1 MTQHLCV
8 LPWIHLNLE
17 PSGIVQPCC
26 MMTDQNYIAGD
37 LNKQTIEEIW
47 NGEPLKK
54 LRREMING
62 ENPKACTKC
71 HNAEVATGLSNRIH
85 NNKNFNSKLAE
96 IPIITEEDGT
106 CNKIDLRYW
115 DFRFSNICNYKCRSC
130 GPRFSSTWVP
140 DALKLGYIK
149 EDSEYSRKVL
159 EIKEIDSGT
168 KLDFLERY
176 ADTVEIIYFAG
187 GEPLIMDEHYKILD
201 ILVAKNRYD
210 VTLKYNT
217 NLSTFTHKKY
227 NVLDYWNKWK
237 NNLQLWPSI
246 DEIGPRAELI
256 RSGTRW
262 DNVEQNLITL
272 VNGKYNVRPGITVG
286 AWNVFR
292 LPEIIQHLTD
302 LGVIVPKHKNFYFNM
317 LINPAHYH
325 LSILSDQHKLD
336 TTRKLTRFVEEYNS
350 KYNTDIT
357 QEFAYVFSEL
367 SKPTNPLMARKFVF
381 VSKQVDNVRDENIYN
396 VIPELG
402 YIRDTLD
409 R

>member
-1 MTQHLCV
+1 MTKHLCV

-17 PSGIVQPCC
+17 PSGVVQPCC

-37 LNKQTIEEIW
+37 LNTQTIEEIW

-71 HNAEVATGLSNRIH
+71 FNAEVATGLSNRIH

-96 IPIITEEDGT
+96 IPIITETDGT
-106 CNKIDLRYW
+106 CNKIDLKYW

-149 EDSEYSRKVL
+149 EDSEYSKKVL

-176 ADTVEIIYFAG
+176 ADDVEIIYFAG

-201 ILVAKNRYD
+201 ILVAKDRYD

-227 NVLDYWNKWK
+227 NVLDYWDKWK

-246 DEIGPRAELI
+246 DEIGSRAELI

-262 DNVEQNLITL
+262 NNVEQNLITL
-272 VNGKYNVRPGITVG
+272 VDGKYNIRPGITVG

-302 LGVIVPKHKNFYFNM
+302 LGVIVPRHKNFYFNM

-336 TTRKLTRFVEEYNS
+336 TTRKLTRFVDDYNS
-350 KYNTDIT
+350 KYKTDIT

-367 SKPTNPLMARKFVF
+367 AKPTNPLMSRKFVF
-381 VSKQVDNVRDENIYN
+381 VSKQVDNVRTENIYDT
-396 VIPELG
+396 IPELG
-402 YIRDTLD
+402 YLRDTYD